1 MKNREL
7 DEFLTTCILCIAKL
21 NHDNIDQLIYQLK
34 MKLTWWRISYFRN
47 LKLMLKK
54 TKNIV
59 MKVQSYLTLKNRLN
73 QFFANIR
80 RVTKWMA
87 VKECL
92 LLFPF
97 EMLSFITDNSHS
109 LFSEIWKLQ
118 KLQKFVVI
126 NEKTKML
133 IDILHPFEIILKTAN
148 AKWEIQPKLKN
159 WY

>member
-7 DEFLTTCILCIAKL
+7 DEFLTTCILCIAKF
-21 NHDNIDQLIYQLK
+21 NHDNIDQLIYL
-34 MKLTWWRISYFRN
+34 
-47 LKLMLKK
+47 LKK

-73 QFFANIR
+73 QFFANIW

>member
-1 MKNREL
+1 
-7 DEFLTTCILCIAKL
+7 
-21 NHDNIDQLIYQLK
+21 
-34 MKLTWWRISYFRN
+34 
-47 LKLMLKK
+47 
-54 TKNIV
+54 
-59 MKVQSYLTLKNRLN
+59 
-73 QFFANIR
+73 
-80 RVTKWMA
+80 MA

-133 IDILHPFEIILKTAN
+133 IDILHRFEIILKTAN
-148 AKWEIQPKLKN
+148 AK
-159 WY
+159 